1 MAISF
6 RGTSELSL
14 DAKGRLAMPVR
25 YRETLADFC
34 GGDMVVAIGYAREK
48 YLLVYPRPHWEIYQE
63 TLDAWPTYDP
73 DVQMVKRMILG
84 SASDI
89 KMDGNGRIL
98 LSPVLRRHAGLEKE
112 VVLIGQNQKFELWNQ
127 STWDETREAM
137 TWSLELAQK
146 LESFG

>member
-1 MAISF
+1 VAISF

-25 YRETLADFC
+25 YRETLVDFC
-34 GGDMVVAIGYAREK
+34 DGDIVVAIDYARDN

-63 TLDAWPTYDP
+63 TLESWSTFDP

-84 SASDI
+84 SATDI
-89 KMDGNGRIL
+89 KMDGSGRIL
-98 LSPVLRRHAGLEKE
+98 LSPVLRRHAGLEKQ

-127 STWDETREAM
+127 STWDQAREAM
-137 TWSLELAQK
+137 SWSLELAQK